1 MGVIEIIGGIVICVL
16 AVMIIAVVLMQEHK
30 AKMGSLAGG
39 SDEGFGRNMGKTTE
53 AMLSRATKVLT
64 IVFFAAVI
72 LLGVAEKFMA

>member
-1 MGVIEIIGGIVICVL
+1 MNVLEIIGGIVICIL

-39 SDEGFGRNMGKTTE
+39 SDESFGRNMGRTTD
-53 AMLSRATKVLT
+53 AMLSKATKVLT

-72 LLGVAEKFMA
+72 LMGVAEKFMA